1 MNRWNFYKKNFKNY
15 INKDSNF
22 LLISAS
28 LYEVKI
34 LKELGYLNFSITYH
48 DEDEKNQFLDFGFKE
63 NINLFKSDL
72 RDLSFKD
79 KSFDYTIT
87 NATIHHIDL
96 PHKAITELY
105 RVAIKGVLVIESTDS
120 FIMRLA
126 TKIKLAEEFE
136 VSSVNEDKN
145 TGGLLDTAVPNYVY
159 RWTEKEILKLLKSF
173 DPKNINFLNFDY
185 ASDLTNF
192 KTRDNYIENIFL
204 KMLIIMGKI
213 FFFFFKKQQNC
224 MSIFVD
230 KTKIKKDGLIKIT
243 RF

>member
-1 MNRWNFYKKNFKNY
+1 MSRWNFYKKNFKSY
-15 INKDSNF
+15 INKNSNF

-28 LYEVKI
+28 LHEVKI

-72 RDLSFKD
+72 RDLTFKD

-96 PHKAITELY
+96 PHKAVTELY
-105 RVAIKGVLVIESTDS
+105 RVAIKGVLIIESNDS
-120 FIMRLA
+120 LIVRLA
-126 TKIKLAEEFE
+126 TKTKLAEEFE

-173 DPKNINFLNFDY
+173 DPKNINFVNFDY

-192 KTRDNYIENIFL
+192 KTRDNIIENIFL
-204 KMLIIMGKI
+204 KILIIMGKI

-224 MSIFVD
+224 ISIFID
-230 KTKIKKDGLIKIT
+230 KTKIKKRWPNKNY
-243 RF
+243 

>member
-1 MNRWNFYKKNFKNY
+1 MSRWNFYKKNFKNY

-120 FIMRLA
+120 LIMRLA

-145 TGGLLDTAVPNYVY
+145 TGGLLDTAIPNYVY

-173 DPKNINFLNFDY
+173 DPKNINFVNFDY

-204 KMLIIMGKI
+204 KILIIMGKI

-224 MSIFVD
+224 MSIFID
-230 KTKIKKDGLIKIT
+230 KTKIKKRWPNKNY
-243 RF
+243 

>member
-1 MNRWNFYKKNFKNY
+1 MSRWNFYKRNFKNY
-15 INKDSNF
+15 INKKSNF

-48 DEDEKNQFLDFGFKE
+48 DQDEKNQFLDYGFIE

-72 RDLSFKD
+72 RELTFKD
-79 KSFDYTIT
+79 KSFDYAIT

-105 RVAIKGVLVIESTDS
+105 RIAIKGVLIIESNDS
-120 FIMRLA
+120 LIMRLA
-126 TKIKLAEEFE
+126 TKMKLAEEFE
-136 VSSVNEDKN
+136 VSSVNEDRN
-145 TGGLLDTAVPNYVY
+145 TGGLLDTAIPNYVY
-159 RWTEKEILKLLKSF
+159 RWTEKEIFKLLKSF
-173 DPKNINFLNFDY
+173 DPKNINLVNFDY

-192 KTRDNYIENIFL
+192 KNRDSYIENILL
-204 KMLIIMGKI
+204 KILIITGKI

-224 MSIFVD
+224 MSIFID
-230 KTKIKKDGLIKIT
+230 KTKTKKRWPNKNY
-243 RF
+243 

>member
-1 MNRWNFYKKNFKNY
+1 MSRWNFYKKNFKNY

-48 DEDEKNQFLDFGFKE
+48 DEDEKNQFLNFGFKE
-63 NINLFKSDL
+63 NINLFKFDL
-72 RDLSFKD
+72 RDLTFKD

-96 PHKAITELY
+96 PHKAVTELY
-105 RVAIKGVLVIESTDS
+105 RVAIKGVLIIESNDS
-120 FIMRLA
+120 LIVRLA
-126 TKIKLAEEFE
+126 TKTKLAEEFE

-173 DPKNINFLNFDY
+173 DPKNINFVNFDY

-192 KTRDNYIENIFL
+192 RNRDNYIENVLL
-204 KMLIIMGKI
+204 KILIITGKI

-224 MSIFVD
+224 MSIFID
-230 KTKIKKDGLIKIT
+230 KTKIKKRWPNKNY
-243 RF
+243 

>member
-1 MNRWNFYKKNFKNY
+1 MNRWHFYKKNFINY
-15 INKDSNF
+15 INIDSNF

-28 LYEVKI
+28 LHEVKT
-34 LKELGYLNFSITYH
+34 LKDLGYLKFSITYH
-48 DEDEKNQFLDFGFKE
+48 DDNEKNQFLDYGFKE

-72 RDLSFKD
+72 RNLAFKD

-105 RVAIKGVLVIESTDS
+105 RVAIRGVLIIESNDS
-120 FIMRLA
+120 LTMRLA
-126 TKIKLAEEFE
+126 TRLKLAEEFE
-136 VSSVNEDKN
+136 VSSINEDKN
-145 TGGLLDTAVPNYVY
+145 SGGLLDTAIPNYVY

-173 DPKNINFLNFDY
+173 DPKNINFINFDY

-192 KTRDNYIENIFL
+192 RNRDNYIENVLL
-204 KMLIIMGKI
+204 KILIITGKV

-224 MSIFVD
+224 MSIFID
-230 KTKIKKDGLIKIT
+230 KTKTKKRWPNKNY
-243 RF
+243 

>member
-1 MNRWNFYKKNFKNY
+1 MTRWHFYKRNFLNY
-15 INKDSNF
+15 INKESNF

-28 LYEVKI
+28 MYEVKI
-34 LKELGYLNFSITYH
+34 LKDLGYLNFTITYH
-48 DEDEKNQFLDFGFKE
+48 DEDEKNQFLDYGFKE

-72 RDLSFKD
+72 RDLMFKD

-120 FIMRLA
+120 LIMRLA

-136 VSSVNEDKN
+136 VSSINEDKN
-145 TGGLLDTAVPNYVY
+145 TGGLLDTAIPNYVY

-173 DPKNINFLNFDY
+173 DPKHINFLNFDY

-192 KTRDNYIENIFL
+192 KTRDNYIENILL
-204 KMLIIMGKI
+204 KILIIMGKI

-224 MSIFVD
+224 MSIFID
-230 KTKIKKDGLIKIT
+230 KTKIKKRWPDKNY
-243 RF
+243 

>member
-1 MNRWNFYKKNFKNY
+1 M
-15 INKDSNF
+15 
-22 LLISAS
+22 
-28 LYEVKI
+28 YEVKI
-34 LKELGYLNFSITYH
+34 LKDLGYLNFTITYH
-48 DEDEKNQFLDFGFKE
+48 DEDEKNQFLDYGFKE

-72 RDLSFKD
+72 RDLMFKD

-120 FIMRLA
+120 LIMRLA

-136 VSSVNEDKN
+136 VSSINEDKN
-145 TGGLLDTAVPNYVY
+145 TGGLLDTAIPNYVY

-173 DPKNINFLNFDY
+173 DPKHINFLNFDY

-192 KTRDNYIENIFL
+192 KTRDNYIENILL
-204 KMLIIMGKI
+204 KILIIMGKI

-224 MSIFVD
+224 MSIFID
-230 KTKIKKDGLIKIT
+230 KTKIKKRWPNKNY
-243 RF
+243 

>member
-1 MNRWNFYKKNFKNY
+1 MSRWNFYKKNFKNY

-120 FIMRLA
+120 LIMRLA

-145 TGGLLDTAVPNYVY
+145 TGGLSDTAIPNYVY

-173 DPKNINFLNFDY
+173 DPKNINFVNFDY

-192 KTRDNYIENIFL
+192 KTRDNYIENILL
-204 KMLIIMGKI
+204 KILIIMGKI

-224 MSIFVD
+224 MSIFID
-230 KTKIKKDGLIKIT
+230 KTKIKKRWPNKNY
-243 RF
+243 

>member
-1 MNRWNFYKKNFKNY
+1 MSRWNFYKKNFKNY

-105 RVAIKGVLVIESTDS
+105 RVAIKGVLIIESNDS
-120 FIMRLA
+120 LIMRLA
-126 TKIKLAEEFE
+126 IKIKLAEEFE
-136 VSSVNEDKN
+136 VSSINEDKN

-159 RWTEKEILKLLKSF
+159 RWTEREIFKLLKSF
-173 DPKNINFLNFDY
+173 DPKNINFVNFDY

-192 KTRDNYIENIFL
+192 KNRDNYIENILL
-204 KMLIIMGKI
+204 KILIITGKI

-224 MSIFVD
+224 MSIFIC
-230 KTKIKKDGLIKIT
+230 KIKIKKRWPNKNY
-243 RF
+243 

>member
-1 MNRWNFYKKNFKNY
+1 MTRWHFYKRNFLNY
-15 INKDSNF
+15 INKESNF

-28 LYEVKI
+28 MYEVKI
-34 LKELGYLNFSITYH
+34 LKDLGYLNFTITYH
-48 DEDEKNQFLDFGFKE
+48 DEDEKNQFLDYGFKE

-72 RDLSFKD
+72 RDLMFKD

-120 FIMRLA
+120 LIMRLA

-136 VSSVNEDKN
+136 VSSINEDKN
-145 TGGLLDTAVPNYVY
+145 TGGLLDTAIPNYVY

-173 DPKNINFLNFDY
+173 DPKHINFLNFDY

-192 KTRDNYIENIFL
+192 KTRDNYIENILL
-204 KMLIIMGKI
+204 KILIIMGK
-213 FFFFFKKQQNC
+213 NN
-224 MSIFVD
+224 
-230 KTKIKKDGLIKIT
+230 KTACQYLLIKL
-243 RF
+243 R

>member
-1 MNRWNFYKKNFKNY
+1 MSRWNFYKKNFKNY

-120 FIMRLA
+120 LIMRLA

-145 TGGLLDTAVPNYVY
+145 TGGLLDTAIPNYVY

-173 DPKNINFLNFDY
+173 DPKNINFVNFDY

-192 KTRDNYIENIFL
+192 KTRDNYIENILL
-204 KMLIIMGKI
+204 KILIIMGKI

-224 MSIFVD
+224 MSIFID
-230 KTKIKKDGLIKIT
+230 KTKIKKRWPNKNY
-243 RF
+243 

>member
-1 MNRWNFYKKNFKNY
+1 MSRWNFYKKNFKNY

-120 FIMRLA
+120 LIMRLA

-145 TGGLLDTAVPNYVY
+145 TGGLLDTAIPNYVY

-173 DPKNINFLNFDY
+173 DPKNINFVNFDY

-192 KTRDNYIENIFL
+192 RNRDNYIENVLL
-204 KMLIIMGKI
+204 KILIMMGKI
-213 FFFFFKKQQNC
+213 LFFFFKKQQNC
-224 MSIFVD
+224 MSIFID
-230 KTKIKKDGLIKIT
+230 KTKIKKRWPNKNY
-243 RF
+243 

>member
-1 MNRWNFYKKNFKNY
+1 MTRWHFYKRNFLNY
-15 INKDSNF
+15 INKESNF

-28 LYEVKI
+28 MYEVKI
-34 LKELGYLNFSITYH
+34 LKDLGYLNFTITYH
-48 DEDEKNQFLDFGFKE
+48 DEDEKNQFLDYGFKE

-72 RDLSFKD
+72 RDLMFKD

-120 FIMRLA
+120 LIMRLA

-136 VSSVNEDKN
+136 VSSINEDKN
-145 TGGLLDTAVPNYVY
+145 TGGLLDTAIPNYVY

-173 DPKNINFLNFDY
+173 DPKHINFLNFDY

-204 KMLIIMGKI
+204 KMLIIMGKT
-213 FFFFFKKQQNC
+213 FFFFFKKQRNC
-224 MSIFVD
+224 MSIFID
-230 KTKIKKDGLIKIT
+230 KTKIKKRWPNKNY
-243 RF
+243 

>member
-1 MNRWNFYKKNFKNY
+1 MSRWNFYKKNFKNY

-34 LKELGYLNFSITYH
+34 LRELGYLNFSITYH
-48 DEDEKNQFLDFGFKE
+48 NEDEKNKFLDFGFEE

-72 RDLSFKD
+72 RNLAFKD
-79 KSFDYTIT
+79 GTFDYTIT

-120 FIMRLA
+120 LIMRLA

-145 TGGLLDTAVPNYVY
+145 IGGLLDTAIPNYVY

-173 DPKNINFLNFDY
+173 DPKNINFVNFDY

-192 KTRDNYIENIFL
+192 RNRDNYIENVLL
-204 KMLIIMGKI
+204 KILIMMGKI
-213 FFFFFKKQQNC
+213 LFFFFKKQQNC
-224 MSIFVD
+224 MSIFID
-230 KTKIKKDGLIKIT
+230 KTKIKKRWPNKNY
-243 RF
+243 

>member
-1 MNRWNFYKKNFKNY
+1 MSRWNFYKKNFKNY

-72 RDLSFKD
+72 RDLTFKD

-105 RVAIKGVLVIESTDS
+105 RVAIRGVLVMESTDS

-145 TGGLLDTAVPNYVY
+145 TGGLLDTAIPNYVY
-159 RWTEKEILKLLKSF
+159 RWTEKEVLKLLKSF
-173 DPKNINFLNFDY
+173 DPKNINFVNFDY

-224 MSIFVD
+224 MSIFID
-230 KTKIKKDGLIKIT
+230 KTKIKERWPNKNY
-243 RF
+243 

>member
-1 MNRWNFYKKNFKNY
+1 MTRWHFYKRNFLNY
-15 INKDSNF
+15 INKESNF

-28 LYEVKI
+28 MYEVKI
-34 LKELGYLNFSITYH
+34 LKDLGYLNFTITYH
-48 DEDEKNQFLDFGFKE
+48 DEDEKNQFLDYGFKE

-72 RDLSFKD
+72 RDLMFKD

-120 FIMRLA
+120 LLMRLA

-136 VSSVNEDKN
+136 VSSINEDKN
-145 TGGLLDTAVPNYVY
+145 TGGLLDTAIPNYVY

-173 DPKNINFLNFDY
+173 DPKHINFLNFDY

-192 KTRDNYIENIFL
+192 KTRDNYIENILL
-204 KMLIIMGKI
+204 KILIIMGKI

-224 MSIFVD
+224 MSIFID
-230 KTKIKKDGLIKIT
+230 KTKIKKRWPNKNY
-243 RF
+243 

>member
-1 MNRWNFYKKNFKNY
+1 MSRWNFYKKNFKNY

-105 RVAIKGVLVIESTDS
+105 RVAIRGVLVMESTDS

-145 TGGLLDTAVPNYVY
+145 TGGLLDTAIPNYVY

-173 DPKNINFLNFDY
+173 DPKNINFVNFDY

-192 KTRDNYIENIFL
+192 KTRDSYIENILL
-204 KMLIIMGKI
+204 KILIIMGKI

-230 KTKIKKDGLIKIT
+230 KTKIKKRWPNKNY
-243 RF
+243 